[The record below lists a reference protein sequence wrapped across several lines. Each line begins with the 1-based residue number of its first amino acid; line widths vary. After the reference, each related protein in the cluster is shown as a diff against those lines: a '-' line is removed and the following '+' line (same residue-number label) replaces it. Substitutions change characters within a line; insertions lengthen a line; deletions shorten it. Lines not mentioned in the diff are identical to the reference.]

1 MLGNPIN
8 ETVQQEMAVP
18 DVTVPT
24 NAKGPWFV
32 TQTLRA
38 SQQEVERKELWLLS
52 H

>member
-8 ETVQQEMAVP
+8 ETVRQEMAVP

-32 TQTLRA
+32 TKTLQA
-38 SQQEVERKELWLLS
+38 SQQVERKELWMLS